1 MSWSEQRR
9 LLLLGGVAALAGCT
23 LRPLYGPASA
33 GGREAA
39 QEAVALNPLSGRDGY
54 VFREALARRF
64 RLDPTAPLVLTVDL
78 SLRQIGLSI
87 SRQGDIGRFNVEGT
101 ARFALVDR
109 RGGVAPL
116 EGTVRSVSGYSTLAS
131 AYATRVAREA
141 AEERVLQDLAER
153 MFAQIAVR
161 RSASS

>member
-1 MSWSEQRR
+1 MSWSEPRR
-9 LLLLGGVAALAGCT
+9 ALLLGAVAALAGCT
-23 LRPLYGPASA
+23 VRPLYGPASA
-33 GGREAA
+33 GGGGVARES
-39 QEAVALNPLSGRDGY
+39 VALQPLPGRDGY

-64 RLDPTAPLVLTVDL
+64 ELEPTAPLLLTVDL

-87 SRQGDIGRFNVEGT
+87 SREGDTGRFNVEGT

-141 AEERVLQDLAER
+141 AEERVLSDLAER
-153 MFAQIAVR
+153 LFAQIAVR
-161 RSASS
+161 RSAAT